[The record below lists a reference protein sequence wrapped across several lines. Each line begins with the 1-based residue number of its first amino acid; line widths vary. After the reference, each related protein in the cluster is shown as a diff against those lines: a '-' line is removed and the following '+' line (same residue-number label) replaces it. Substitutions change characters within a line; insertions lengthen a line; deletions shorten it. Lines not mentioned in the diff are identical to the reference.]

1 MNNSIVKTT
10 ILVVS
15 LLISSL
21 KSDAQSFSALNSH
34 LQKVRIGLVD
44 EFFDRFNGKT
54 SHPDLPITNDESRI
68 NNLLMLYNLSQF
80 TSKDDPRFNEAREM
94 MNVVISDS
102 IGISFSDTTWAAI
115 AHCKG
120 SLDGK
125 SVKFDLFLTVQHRNQ
140 NMYKW
145 VISRAE
151 GDFLKI
157 TPRNDNEKIMLNP
170 DDHETNFIS
179 LKRMTCEQPFNVRNF
194 MSNGFEYDITSV
206 FTYLVY
212 SKKLKID
219 YVDELEFVFTQIPGY
234 IFHVQYFEREKTN
247 AGWLIS
253 NFYKSNTDNKN
264 AFLRLLHP
272 QYTDPLFASQ
282 QIVDNDIHTSKEPL
296 DTTKVENKVDFKE
309 MFLKRHL
316 EKLGQLCDYISF
328 MQKKDTVR
336 SQSVYKNK
344 LIGLFAENSKITLQY
359 NKKSKNKT
367 VSVAD
372 FCQMLIQKSITFVG
386 IDSICLPVWDD
397 KINSLS
403 QETNKVEL
411 STSQCLFKSIKE
423 SDVSTC
429 PNYDQVLYAYKEE
442 TEDGIEWIPVFG
454 DMIVKVK

>member
-1 MNNSIVKTT
+1 MKKAMIRTSIV
-10 ILVVS
+10 IVS
-15 LLISSL
+15 LILTSI
-21 KSDAQSFSALNSH
+21 KSDAQSFSALNNH

-54 SHPDLPITNDESRI
+54 AHPDIPITNDESRI
-68 NNLLMLYNLSQF
+68 NNLLMLYDLSQF
-80 TSKDDPRFNEAREM
+80 SSKDDPRFNEAREM
-94 MNVVISDS
+94 MDVVIKDSTHINFSDS
-102 IGISFSDTTWAAI
+102 TWAAI

-120 SLDGK
+120 TLDGK

-145 VISRAE
+145 VISRVE
-151 GDFLKI
+151 GDIFKI
-157 TPRNDNEKIMLNP
+157 TPRNENEKIMLNP

-179 LKRMTCEQPFNVRNF
+179 LKRMTSEQPFNVRNF
-194 MSNGFEYDITSV
+194 MSNGFDYDITSV

-253 NFYKSNTDNKN
+253 NFYKSTADNKN

-272 QYTDPLFASQ
+272 QYVDSLITSQ
-282 QIVDNDIHTSKEPL
+282 QIVDNGIPMSKETL
-296 DTTKVENKVDFKE
+296 DTTKVENNVDYKE
-309 MFLKRHL
+309 LFLRRQS

-328 MQKKDTVR
+328 MQKKDTIR
-336 SQSVYKNK
+336 SQSVYRNK
-344 LIGLFAENSKITLQY
+344 LIGLFAENTKITLLY

-367 VSVAD
+367 VDIAD
-372 FCQMLIQKSITFVG
+372 FCQMLIQKTITFVG
-386 IDSICLPVWDD
+386 IDSICLPIWDD
-397 KINSLS
+397 KINSLN

-411 STSQCLFKSIKE
+411 LASQCLFKNIKE
-423 SDVSTC
+423 PEVSAI
-429 PNYDQVLYAYKEE
+429 PNYNQVLYAYKEE

-454 DMIVKVK
+454 DMVVKVK